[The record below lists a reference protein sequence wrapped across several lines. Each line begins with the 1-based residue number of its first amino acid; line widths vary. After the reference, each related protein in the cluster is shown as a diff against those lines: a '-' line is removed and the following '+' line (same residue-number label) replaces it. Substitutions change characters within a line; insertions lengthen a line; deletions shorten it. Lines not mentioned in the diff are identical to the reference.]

1 MIVKWTVEKV
11 IHDVSDKFIKFV
23 LLKVKASE
31 IDLHGNIGKQS
42 AQMFAT
48 AYFQRHND
56 KLIPFHD
63 VTESQVMKWAKDK
76 INLDHINE
84 PSTMNVQMC
93 EQQVVIHLQEKM
105 NPTEME
111 GFPWDKNSIRPIQE
125 LSLIHI

>member
-1 MIVKWTVEKV
+1 MIVKWTIEKV
-11 IHDVSDKFIKFV
+11 IHDVSDKFIKYA
-23 LLKVKASE
+23 LLKVIASE
-31 IDLHGNIGKQS
+31 IDLHGNIGKHS
-42 AQMFAT
+42 AHMFAT
-48 AYFQRHND
+48 AFFERSND
-56 KLIPFHD
+56 KLIPFHEI
-63 VTESQVMKWAKDK
+63 TESQVMKWAKDK

-125 LSLIHI
+125 N